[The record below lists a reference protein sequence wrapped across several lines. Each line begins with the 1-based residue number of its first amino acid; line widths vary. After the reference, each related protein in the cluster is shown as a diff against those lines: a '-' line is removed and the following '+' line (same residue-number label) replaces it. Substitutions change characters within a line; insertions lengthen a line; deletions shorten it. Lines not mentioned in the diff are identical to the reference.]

1 MNDDELN
8 LPQYLLNNPKVLQKF
23 RKAPLREGACIIKD
37 PEGSE
42 IKVVPI
48 TDEANYYNPLKIKR
62 GPKPKEIITIDIG
75 EDNDEERDFIDNPD
89 GYREP

>member
-37 PEGSE
+37 SEGNE

-48 TDEANYYNPLKIKR
+48 TDEANYFTALKIKR
-62 GPKPKEIITIDIG
+62 GPKEIVTIDIG

>member
-37 PEGSE
+37 PEGNEPHGSAHIFCTLE
-42 IKVVPI
+42 GDTVSYVHKHLAAAVVNGRWIDSHVFKKVM
-48 TDEANYYNPLKIKR
+48 A
-62 GPKPKEIITIDIG
+62 
-75 EDNDEERDFIDNPD
+75 
-89 GYREP
+89 